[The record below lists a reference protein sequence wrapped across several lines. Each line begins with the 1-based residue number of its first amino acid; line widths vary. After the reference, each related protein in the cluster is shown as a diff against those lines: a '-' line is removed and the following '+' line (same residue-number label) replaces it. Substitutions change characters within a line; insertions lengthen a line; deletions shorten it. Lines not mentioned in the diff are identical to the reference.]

1 MRVKLPLGIAIVATI
16 ALLGLV
22 VSHFAPDDPRAWQTH
37 PRNQWVSGEHW
48 LGTMIY
54 WALKHQAILGGRWL
68 WVIPPIV
75 SIMLTFIGFF
85 LISNA
90 IADRMRH
97 VEARPA

>member
-1 MRVKLPLGIAIVATI
+1 MVPYISRWALANFINTILVVIAIESCLAF
-16 ALLGLV
+16 LGLSNDNV
-22 VSHFAPDDPRAWQTH
+22 PT
-37 PRNQWVSGEHW
+37 

-68 WVIPPIV
+68 WVIPPIA
-75 SIMLTFIGFF
+75 SIMLIFIGFF